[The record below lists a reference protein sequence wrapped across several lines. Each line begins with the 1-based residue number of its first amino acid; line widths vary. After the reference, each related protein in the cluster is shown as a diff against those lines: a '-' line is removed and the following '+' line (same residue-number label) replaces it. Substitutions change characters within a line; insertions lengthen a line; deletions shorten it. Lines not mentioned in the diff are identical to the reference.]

1 MYLECKILS
10 TFAPMKPIAVCLM
23 MILLLTS
30 AVMAQRKMVVV
41 NVESKVPVR
50 DVKVS
55 ADNGYAALTTWDG
68 LFSVPDSFIRMDFV
82 HPDFER
88 RYILN
93 SELKGD
99 TIFLIPNI
107 NALREVVIYGHRRFD
122 ERMRA
127 MFRPSEEQK
136 LLAQLPKSIP
146 AGFNPVA
153 FAAWIYDLTL
163 RKQVEGRKQRKKALK
178 EVRRKEAE
186 LEEKW
191 AQLTDSTRNE

>member
-1 MYLECKILS
+1 
-10 TFAPMKPIAVCLM
+10 M

-30 AVMAQRKMVVV
+30 AGMAQRRMVVI
-41 NVESKVPVR
+41 NAESKVPVR

-68 LFSVPDSFIRMDFV
+68 LFTVPDSFIRMDFV

-88 RYILN
+88 RYVLN

-127 MFRPSEEQK
+127 MFQPSEEQK
-136 LLAQLPKSIP
+136 LLDQLPKSIP
-146 AGFNPVA
+146 SGFNPLA

-163 RKQVEGRKQRKKALK
+163 RKKVDRKKALK

-191 AQLTDSTRNE
+191 KLLTDSTRKE

>member
-1 MYLECKILS
+1 MCPERRNLT
-10 TFAPMKPIAVCLM
+10 TFAAMKPIAICLIV
-23 MILLLTS
+23 ILMLTP
-30 AVMAQRKMVVV
+30 AVKAQRRMVVV

-68 LFSVPDSFIRMDFV
+68 LFSVPDSFVRMDFV

-88 RYILN
+88 RYVLS

-99 TIFLIPNI
+99 TIFLLPNF
-107 NALREVVIYGHRRFD
+107 NREVVIYGHRRFD

-127 MFRPSEEQK
+127 MLKPSEGQRV
-136 LLAQLPKSIP
+136 LNQLPKSVP
-146 AGFNPVA
+146 SGFNPLALGV
-153 FAAWIYDLTL
+153 WIYDKTL
-163 RKQVEGRKQRKKALK
+163 RKTIERKKARKKALQ
-178 EVRRKEAE
+178 EVRKKEAE

-191 AQLTDSTRNE
+191 KLLTDTTRKE